1 MKTLLAAT
9 LLLSASLAS
18 AASFVAD
25 VSYMG
30 ATMLGATVNVEHVI
44 GGQDGWQC
52 MLEVYAQPKPAAP
65 AQWIP
70 TRDFTV
76 PGLLPYIS
84 DADTPMTL
92 CLNAAKLMSYF
103 SNIH

>member
-1 MKTLLAAT
+1 MKKLLFAI
-9 LLLSASLAS
+9 LLLSASLAN

-30 ATMLGATVNVEHVI
+30 ATMIGATVNVEHIV

-70 TRDFTV
+70 TQAFTV
-76 PGLLPYIS
+76 PGLLPYVS
-84 DADTPMTL
+84 DSDMGMKM
-92 CLNAAKLMSYF
+92 CMDAAKLNSAF